1 MKFKNLSTFYKIYF
15 SALIVFAVLLLAGA
29 VALNVWLGEYNKGIP
44 ETVSEQF
51 FTNNFVE
58 LNVDNIIAMS
68 GITPSE
74 FETYDDLKRHL
85 ENELDK
91 DDLSYTS
98 ISTGSD
104 DGTKKY
110 IIKSGEYK
118 IASFTLK
125 ADEKNDYHPH
135 GLELHLP
142 HSAVKEFKI
151 LDTSTLSVN
160 GVKVSEKYISRTE
173 DHIST
178 KLLPD
183 GVKAPK
189 WVVYAIP
196 GLTKEPETQIT
207 DRNGNNPQFIEVSGA
222 LCEDIIYDEPESE
235 VVDRLV
241 LAAKQY
247 AICMQNDASKA
258 SVTKYLKKGTDLY
271 SSFMSAENMFVWNH
285 SGYSFENEEVSE
297 FFRYDENTVSCRISF
312 THCLHKAGY
321 EDYKDHTDITYFAT
335 NESGEYLIFAR
346 YNN

>member
-1 MKFKNLSTFYKIYF
+1 MSKKINSTFYKIYF
-15 SALIVFAVLLLAGA
+15 SLLAVFFVLLFAGA
-29 VALNVWLGEYNKGIP
+29 IILNVWLGQYNKGIP

-51 FTNNFVE
+51 FADNFVSI
-58 LNVDNIIAMS
+58 NTDNIIAMS
-68 GITPSE
+68 GITASE
-74 FETYDDLKRHL
+74 FETVDDLKAYL
-85 ENELDK
+85 TDLLGK
-91 DDLSYTS
+91 DTLTYTS

-104 DGTKKY
+104 NGTKKY

-125 ADEKNDYHPH
+125 ADGKNDYYPDT
-135 GLELHLP
+135 LELHLP
-142 HSAVKEFKI
+142 HTAVKEYKI
-151 LDTSTLSVN
+151 LDTSTLSLN
-160 GVKVSEKYISRTE
+160 GIPVSEKYIVSTE
-173 DHIST
+173 NHISGDF
-178 KLLPD
+178 LPD
-183 GVKAPK
+183 SVATPK
-189 WVVYAIP
+189 WATYSIP
-196 GLTKEPETQIT
+196 DLTVTPEATVT
-207 DRNGNNPQFIEVSGA
+207 DRNGNSPALVEADGV
-222 LCEDIIYDEPESE
+222 LCEEIIYDEPESA

-258 SVTKYLKKGTDLY
+258 SVAKYLKKGTDLY

-285 SGYSFENEEVSE
+285 SGYSFENEKVSE

>member
-1 MKFKNLSTFYKIYF
+1 MKLKNLSTFYKIYF
-15 SALIVFAVLLLAGA
+15 SALIVYAVFLIAGA
-29 VALNVWLGEYNKGIP
+29 VALNIWLGEYNKGIP

-51 FTNNFVE
+51 FTKNFVE
-58 LNVDNIIAMS
+58 QNVDNIITMS
-68 GITPSE
+68 GIKPSE
-74 FETYDDLKRHL
+74 FETQDDLKNYLSNQL
-85 ENELDK
+85 EK

-125 ADEKNDYHPH
+125 ADEKNDYYPNS
-135 GLELHLP
+135 LELHLP
-142 HSAVKEFKI
+142 HSASKEFKI
-151 LDTSTLSVN
+151 LDTSTLEIN
-160 GVKVSEKYISRTE
+160 GVEVSEKYKVRSE
-173 DHIST
+173 DHISA

-183 GVKAPK
+183 GIKAPK

-196 GLTKEPETQIT
+196 DLTKEPQIKIT
-207 DRNGNNPQFIEVSGA
+207 DRNGNNPQAIEIDRA
-222 LCEDIIYDEPESE
+222 ICEDIIYDEPESD

-247 AICMQNDASKA
+247 AICMQNDASKT
-258 SVTKYLKKGTDLY
+258 SVAKYLKKGTDLY

-285 SGYSFENEEVSE
+285 SGYSFKNEKVSE